1 MTYYC
6 LPPML
11 HELAFVGVQAGFF
24 FVFFKNL
31 VTELAYNIVGD
42 L

>member
-11 HELAFVGVQAGFF
+11 HELAFVGVQ
-24 FVFFKNL
+24 VVFKNL
-31 VTELAYNIVGD
+31 VTELAYNIVGNQ
-42 L
+42 